1 MKKRNSFLGN
11 YQFLSISN
19 SYNRAIIALPN
30 GKIIEGNVD
39 SWMDFPNNDQIQVV
53 IDGTTYLVHSANVVL
68 IQDKE

>member
-11 YQFLSISN
+11 YQFLSTSN